1 MFSILANYDVGVT
14 NFFAGGAGVADVSCN
29 ALRSTFQWAMMLL
42 LRAVENG
49 GGGRPKMVALGW

>member
-1 MFSILANYDVGVT
+1 MPENLRVITDELLEVFLQCKYKARLR
-14 NFFAGGAGVADVSCN
+14 
-29 ALRSTFQWAMMLL
+29 ALGRTGL

>member
-1 MFSILANYDVGVT
+1 MFQKTA
-14 NFFAGGAGVADVSCN
+14 FWCN
-29 ALRSTFQWAMMLL
+29 SRAATAFVCCLYL

>member
-1 MFSILANYDVGVT
+1 MTNHATANTRRVLYIDEPQLQ
-14 NFFAGGAGVADVSCN
+14 FAQV
-29 ALRSTFQWAMMLL
+29 

>member
-1 MFSILANYDVGVT
+1 M
-14 NFFAGGAGVADVSCN
+14 SC
-29 ALRSTFQWAMMLL
+29 LHSRVQRRRL